1 MQDPIFTEII
11 PNLYF
16 KIIKDKIATF
26 IANER
31 DNQIEL
37 AREQGYSENRIKEEI
52 DFTIFTDK
60 FKPLTKEDLPCI
72 IVDIAGTTYPPN
84 MQYAD
89 KVYANSTLQFYLFS
103 KGYSKY
109 DTNNNNNNDGNN
121 NINNSNNDIYNNIII
136 QDDKVSSLRLDYLL
150 SQMLSICNSERAY
163 NFGTEE
169 NRANADKNKSLYID
183 KKILLN
189 WKRILTP
196 EDTNQTETTLAY
208 VIEYNIGYFEYMEQL
223 KGKELK
229 EIYTKLNIRNEFI
242 DPFIKLK
249 IEN

>member
-1 MQDPIFTEII
+1 MQDSIFTEII
-11 PNLYF
+11 SNLYF
-16 KIIKDKIATF
+16 KIVKDKIATF

-37 AREQGYSENRIKEEI
+37 ARERGYSEDRIKNEI

-60 FKPLTKEDLPCI
+60 FKPLTKEDLPCVI
-72 IVDIAGTTYPPN
+72 IDIASTTYPSN

-89 KVYANSTLQFYLFS
+89 KLYANSTLQFYLFS

-109 DTNNNNNNDGNN
+109 ETNIYSNN
-121 NINNSNNDIYNNIII
+121 NNSNNNLLIH
-136 QDDKVSSLRLDYLL
+136 DDKVSSLRLDYLL
-150 SQMLSICNSERAY
+150 AQILSICNSERAY
-163 NFGTEE
+163 NFGTED
-169 NRANADKNKSLYID
+169 NRKDSDKNKTLYID

-208 VIEYNIGYFEYMEQL
+208 IVEYNIGYFEYMQQL
-223 KGKELK
+223 KGEELK
-229 EIYTKLNIRNEFI
+229 EIYTKLKIRNEFI
-242 DPFIKLK
+242 DPFIKLI

>member
-1 MQDPIFTEII
+1 MQNNLIFTELIS
-11 PNLYF
+11 NLYF
-16 KIIKDKIATF
+16 KIIKDKVATF

-31 DNQIEL
+31 DNQIQL

-72 IVDIAGTTYPPN
+72 IIDIANTTYSPN
-84 MQYAD
+84 MQYSN
-89 KVYANSTLQFYLFS
+89 KLYANSTLQFYLFS

-109 DTNNNNNNDGNN
+109 ETD
-121 NINNSNNDIYNNIII
+121 NSNNNLLI

-150 SQMLSICNSERAY
+150 SQILAICNSEKAY

-169 NRANADKNKSLYID
+169 NRNKDKSLYID
-183 KKILLN
+183 KKTLLN

-208 VIEYNIGYFEYMEQL
+208 IVEYNIGYFEYTEEI
-223 KGKELK
+223 KGEELR
-229 EIYTKLNIRNEFI
+229 EIYTKLKIRNEFI
-242 DPFIKLK
+242 DPFIKSLFQK
-249 IEN
+249 E

>member
-109 DTNNNNNNDGNN
+109 VKPKT
-121 NINNSNNDIYNNIII
+121 
-136 QDDKVSSLRLDYLL
+136 R
-150 SQMLSICNSERAY
+150 LSIKP
-163 NFGTEE
+163 
-169 NRANADKNKSLYID
+169 NAFNMQFRKSL
-183 KKILLN
+183 
-189 WKRILTP
+189 
-196 EDTNQTETTLAY
+196 
-208 VIEYNIGYFEYMEQL
+208 
-223 KGKELK
+223 
-229 EIYTKLNIRNEFI
+229 
-242 DPFIKLK
+242 
-249 IEN
+249 